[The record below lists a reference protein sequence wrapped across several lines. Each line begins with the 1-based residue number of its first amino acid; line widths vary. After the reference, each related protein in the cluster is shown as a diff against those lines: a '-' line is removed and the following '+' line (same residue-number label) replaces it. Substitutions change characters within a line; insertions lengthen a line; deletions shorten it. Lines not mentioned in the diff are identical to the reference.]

1 MNERFSFEKAF
12 ELMKKG
18 YKVKLPTW
26 GGYWYW
32 DAEEETIVMHTK
44 DGEELDIRNTQRV
57 EYTLKNILS
66 CEWMIANEKNCTELG
81 GEVTFGFEDA
91 LKYMRRGLK
100 VRRKVWSKET
110 ELRLSV
116 EIGRD
121 LFGKEV
127 TVSSFDGKDES
138 GEFTGYVPNIADI
151 LEKDWCFCDCD
162 NVKENKNK

>member
-1 MNERFSFEKAF
+1 MNKRFSFVKAF

-32 DAEEETIVMHTK
+32 DSEEETIVMHTK
-44 DGEELDIRNTQRV
+44 NGEELDIRDTQRV

-66 CEWMIANEKNCTELG
+66 CEWMIASKDNCPALG
-81 GEVTFGFEDA
+81 GKKVTFGFEDA
-91 LKYMRRGLK
+91 LRYMKRGLK

-116 EIGRD
+116 EKGINF
-121 LFGKEV
+121 FGEEI
-127 TVSSFDGKDES
+127 TVSSFVCKDES
-138 GEFTGYVPNIADI
+138 GEFTGYVPNISDI
-151 LEKDWCFCDCD
+151 LEKDWCFCD
-162 NVKENKNK
+162 

>member
-1 MNERFSFEKAF
+1 MNERFSFVKAF

-32 DAEEETIVMHTK
+32 DAEEETIVIHTK
-44 DGEELDIRNTQRV
+44 DGEELDIRDTQRV

-66 CEWMIANEKNCTELG
+66 CEWMIANEENCTVLG

-116 EIGRD
+116 EVGRD
-121 LFGKEV
+121 IFGKEV

-151 LEKDWCFCDCD
+151 LEKDWCFCD
-162 NVKENKNK
+162 